1 MHPSDVIP
9 RDTLGSRSRGARQ
22 VRRDLDG
29 GVRGADV
36 WAWYACVVPSRC
48 GSLLHL
54 LQCGTIQH
62 HLQHLLTTVNG
73 I

>member
-54 LQCGTIQH
+54 L
-62 HLQHLLTTVNG
+62 
-73 I
+73 